1 MGLSTEHGAVD
12 GYEAVEL
19 LPAPAEPGSGSAAML
34 RRRSARSS
42 RRAVL
47 YVHCL
52 TDSFVPESLASWYS
66 ERGFHFYVA
75 DLRPSARPDQPADEQ
90 GAGPDLRGCTGAL
103 DVMARHLR
111 ESEAIDTVVV
121 SAHATGALIAALWC
135 DASPA
140 EALILADPAFGTG
153 RRRHLGQDTGLAKG
167 SGSGKGADPDEAGP
181 APGRRPAGP
190 RPPAPRRRRGGT
202 GSRPSPARTARQ
214 CPAAVAARPGHLL
227 PGAGDVHRGRLGRP
241 RRRAARAAARA
252 PARRRPW
259 HHPARPSRHLAA
271 ARRRAGRP
279 AAAAGSRGQAVLRRA
294 WALAGRLPGRA
305 VPRSAALRAATNCPR
320 HPRPECDQALSAL
333 APATPRPWHAA
344 WAQLRLVEDHPNAR
358 IAARPVGRR
367 LCLQRGLG
375 IAGLF
380 RCPGL
385 QKVGAR
391 GRIPA

>member
-1 MGLSTEHGAVD
+1 MPSGGDGEVMGLSTEHGAVD

-52 TDSFVPESLASWYS
+52 TDSFVPESLASWYA

-75 DLRPSARPDQPADEQ
+75 DLRSSARPDQPADEQ

-135 DASPA
+135 DARRKASPA

-181 APGRRPAGP
+181 ARGRRLQGP
-190 RPPAPRRRRGGT
+190 LASAQRQLRRGLDISCPVLVMCTAADWDARGDGRRGLLLGRQRGGGHGT
-202 GSRPSPARTARQ
+202 T
-214 CPAAVAARPGHLL
+214 
-227 PGAGDVHRGRLGRP
+227 RLGRHVTWLRLDDGLAGP
-241 RRRAARAAARA
+241 LPPPAAE
-252 PARRRPW
+252 
-259 HHPARPSRHLAA
+259 
-271 ARRRAGRP
+271 GRP
-279 AAAAGSRGQAVLRRA
+279 FFGALGRWLGAY
-294 WALAGRLPGRA
+294 LAGQFR
-305 VPRSAALRAATNCPR
+305 
-320 HPRPECDQALSAL
+320 DQLL
-333 APATPRPWHAA
+333 
-344 WAQLRLVEDHPNAR
+344 
-358 IAARPVGRR
+358 
-367 LCLQRGLG
+367 
-375 IAGLF
+375 
-380 RCPGL
+380 
-385 QKVGAR
+385 
-391 GRIPA
+391 